1 MRAIRFPCGL
11 PANEENDMKLISGY
25 TGAGRYKCL
34 ADVPEEEA
42 ELSLLYCGW
51 ESCVRENRR
60 EQDLKGAYV
69 LGFVRNGR
77 GTLGMDRKVYHLE
90 PDDALLALPG
100 SEIWYETEKWKPWTY
115 MWIGFSGRCAEMNLA
130 SAGFSG
136 TDPVR
141 KVRCTPRI
149 GNYIDK
155 ILEAYQNSDQDRLKR
170 NGMLLLIFAELI
182 RDYTQHCTGPG
193 SDFANQGAVY
203 VKEAVRYI
211 DLHYNQKIRI
221 QELADQVGVNRS
233 YLTSSFQKALGCSPR
248 DYLVRVKMEKARE
261 MLVGTDMQIS
271 VVAASVGYTDPL
283 AFSKTFKQSYGM
295 SPRTYRKVSGREEI
309 G

>member
-1 MRAIRFPCGL
+1 
-11 PANEENDMKLISGY
+11 MKLISGY
-25 TGAGRYKCL
+25 SEGGRYKCL
-34 ADVPEEEA
+34 ADVPEERT
-42 ELSLLYCGW
+42 ELSLLHCGW

-60 EQDLKGAYV
+60 RQDLKGAYI

-77 GTLGMDRKVYHLE
+77 GILRMDRKVYHLE
-90 PDDALLALPG
+90 PDDVLLALPG
-100 SEIWYETEKWKPWTY
+100 REIWYETEKWKPWTY
-115 MWIGFSGRCAEMNLA
+115 MWIGFSGSCAETNLA
-130 SAGFSG
+130 SAGFSR
-136 TDPVR
+136 TEPVR
-141 KVRCTPRI
+141 KVRCVPRI

-155 ILEAYQNSDQDRLKR
+155 ILEAYQTSDQDRLKR

-182 RDYTQHCTGPG
+182 RDYAQHSAG
-193 SDFANQGAVY
+193 SETDLGNPGAVY

-211 DLHYNQKIRI
+211 GLHYNQRIRI

-233 YLTSSFQKALGCSPR
+233 YLTSSFQKTLGCSPR

-261 MLVGTDMQIS
+261 MLVGTDMQIR

-295 SPRTYRKVSGREEI
+295 SPRTYRKVSGREEMV
-309 G
+309 